1 MSPFRR
7 SFRASPFSSRL
18 RRRRRFEWVGAAQAG
33 ESLIPGTKTS
43 TVATFIDSAQ
53 ISGMTE
59 PTLKRVHGQV
69 VIEGGQL
76 ATTVGAYGG
85 VVAMGIQV
93 MAGASIANPET
104 PWTHLRSG
112 RWLWHQLVPLFTL
125 DNPTDLNAP
134 TTASQRII
142 IDAKAQRRIDE
153 FDVVVFSTE
162 LVPGSTWEQVDFM
175 WGLRALLEQV

>member
-1 MSPFRR
+1 VSPFRR
-7 SFRASPFSSRL
+7 SFRSSPFSSRL

-33 ESLIPGTKTS
+33 ASLIPPTTM
-43 TVATFIDSAQ
+43 TTTAVIIDNAQ

-59 PTLKRVHGQV
+59 PTLKRVHGCL

-76 ATTVGAYGG
+76 ATTVGAFGG
-85 VVAMGIQV
+85 VVALGIQV

-112 RWLWHQLVPLFTL
+112 RWLWHQMVPLFTL

-134 TTASQRII
+134 TTASARVM

-153 FDVVVFSTE
+153 FDVVVLSAE

-175 WGLRALLEQV
+175 WGVRALLEQV